1 MAASAMARIARE
13 IVEAVRD
20 RTDIVEVVQRHVQLK
35 KRGDSWTGLCPFHQE
50 KSPSFHVV
58 PKKAMYHCFGC
69 QASGDAFKFLQEIS
83 GLSFVEAVKELAGP
97 AGVTIEERELTQAE
111 RESLNARRTL
121 YDVMEEA
128 CLFFQ
133 AQLMTAPDAQIARDY
148 VFQKRGMTQD
158 TVTSARLGW
167 APDSWTRL
175 LDHLHQKGFRP
186 QMAVEAGLAK
196 KRERG
201 DGHYDAFR
209 ARVIV
214 PIRDDR
220 QRIIAFGGRILEG
233 DGPKYINSPENKLYK
248 KHDVLYGLE
257 SARRAIGQKDRIILV
272 EGYFDVLSM
281 HQAGFMEAV
290 ATCGTALTKEHV
302 HKIRP
307 LTLNAVVLTDAD
319 EAGMKAAEKTLPMFA
334 EVGIQAWRLQI
345 PGAKDPDELIREEG
359 AEAMAKALGQIKPML
374 TWVTERKLEA
384 YGYGATARERA
395 RNELAEL
402 LHGLSPAQV
411 AEVAPILRLDER
423 ELLVWS
429 RAFRPPQPAP
439 VAAPEPQAAP
449 RAVWRPT
456 RDLVH
461 LLWLVIH
468 RYAQIADLAVRI
480 HESLLADH
488 EPILPT
494 FARLVHGEPVAA
506 VLDDCVDPDVNR
518 ALSQI
523 VARTELYT
531 AEEATHAFA
540 EVVARLARDRTEAE
554 LARVQAGAHTA
565 MSDGR
570 TAEARTAIHALQLL
584 QVRKRALADAFN
596 AQDWSRVVD
605 LTAPVGAAEGS
616 SA

>member
-1 MAASAMARIARE
+1 MARIARE

-20 RTDIVEVVQRHVQLK
+20 RTDIVEVIQRSVQLK
-35 KRGDSWTGLCPFHQE
+35 KQGDSWVGLCPFHQE

-133 AQLMTAPDAQIARDY
+133 AQLMTAPDAQVARDY
-148 VFQKRGMTQD
+148 LFKKRGMTQD

-186 QMAVEAGLAK
+186 QMVMEAGLAK

-201 DGHYDAFR
+201 DGHYDTFR

-220 QRIIAFGGRILEG
+220 QRVIAFGGRILEG

-257 SARRAIGQKDRIILV
+257 TARRAIGQKDRIILV

-281 HQAGFMEAV
+281 HQAGFLEAV

-302 HKIRP
+302 HKIRT

-319 EAGMKAAEKTLPMFA
+319 EAGMKAAEKTLPMFS
-334 EVGIQAWRLQI
+334 EVGVQAWRLQI

-359 AEAMAKALGQIKPML
+359 PDAMTAALNQLKPML

-411 AEVAPILRLDER
+411 SEVAPILRLDER
-423 ELLVWS
+423 ELLVWAK
-429 RAFRPPQPAP
+429 AFRPPQPAP
-439 VAAPEPQAAP
+439 LPQADAPEPA
-449 RAVWRPT
+449 RVVWKPT

-468 RYAQIADLAVRI
+468 RYAYIADLAVRI
-480 HESLLADH
+480 HESLLVDH

-494 FARLVHGEPVAA
+494 FARMVHGEPVAA
-506 VLDDCVDPDVNR
+506 VLDDCVDPDVRR

-531 AEEATHAFA
+531 ADESTHAFA
-540 EVVARLARDRTEAE
+540 QVVSRLARDRTDAD
-554 LARVQAGAHTA
+554 LARAQSLAQAASQAGRAA
-565 MSDGR
+565 D
-570 TAEARTAIHALQLL
+570 ARAAISALQHL
-584 QVRKRALADAFN
+584 QARKRALGAAL
-596 AQDWSRVVD
+596 AASDWSRVVD
-605 LTAPVGAAEGS
+605 LTAPIDPSGPPQT
-616 SA
+616 

>member
-1 MAASAMARIARE
+1 MARIARE

-20 RTDIVEVVQRHVQLK
+20 RTDIVEVISRHVQLK

-133 AQLMTAPDAQIARDY
+133 AQLMTAPDAAVARDY
-148 VFQKRGMTQD
+148 LFLKRGMTQD

-167 APDSWTRL
+167 APDGWSRL

-186 QMAVEAGLAK
+186 DMLLEAGLAK

-201 DGHYDAFR
+201 DGFYDTFR

-220 QRIIAFGGRILEG
+220 QRVIAFGGRILEG

-290 ATCGTALTKEHV
+290 ATCGTALTKEHIA
-302 HKIRP
+302 KIRP

-319 EAGMKAAEKTLPMFA
+319 EAGMKAAERTLPMFG

-359 AEAMAKALGQIKPML
+359 PEAMTRALTQMKPML
-374 TWVTERKLEA
+374 TWVTERKLES
-384 YGYGATARERA
+384 YGFGAAARERA

-411 AEVAPILRLDER
+411 SEVAPILRLDER
-423 ELLVWS
+423 ELLIWAK
-429 RAFRPPQPAP
+429 AFKPPQPVAP
-439 VAAPEPQAAP
+439 AEPGAPEPP
-449 RAVWRPT
+449 RMQWRPT

-468 RYAQIADLAVRI
+468 RYDQIADLAVRI
-480 HESLLADH
+480 HETLLTDH

-506 VLDDCVDPDVNR
+506 VLDDCVDPDVRR

-523 VARTELYT
+523 VARTDLYT
-531 AEEATHAFA
+531 IDEATHAFA
-540 EVVARLARDRTEAE
+540 QVVARLARDRIE
-554 LARVQAGAHTA
+554 
-565 MSDGR
+565 SDH
-570 TAEARTAIHALQLL
+570 ARTQSAAQAASSEGRAADARAFITALQAL
-584 QVRKRALADAFN
+584 QARKRALAAALDH
-596 AQDWSRVVD
+596 QDWSRVVD
-605 LTAPVGAAEGS
+605 LTAPIDTNPPS